1 MYDYPGRLV
10 MNSQRTGDAGTAAAE
25 AAFLLR
31 NAAVTALQEAGIQG
45 GGGEGAAGTDVTLV
59 NSVLNTQPVFTTEGS
74 AVSSPN
80 KSLKHTHTHTHD
92 MCVYLHIQN

>member
-1 MYDYPGRLV
+1 MFINMYDYPGRLV
-10 MNSQRTGDAGTAAAE
+10 MNSQRTSVAAAE
-25 AAFLLR
+25 AALLLR

-74 AVSSPN
+74 AFLPQTS
-80 KSLKHTHTHTHD
+80 H
-92 MCVYLHIQN
+92 